1 METTPISGRQ
11 LSSAL
16 APWYYWRVRHLT
28 LVLAAMVLATACS
41 NRVPAPRYARA
52 RTIPAAATPASELQG
67 LASYYAEPYNGRPT
81 ASGEIFDTYQDMT
94 AAHRTLPFNTVV
106 KVTNEEN
113 GRNVQVRINDRG
125 PFVEGRVIDLSLK
138 AARELDIVRAGLAP
152 VKLTVLK
159 DGADEASGSSGP
171 DRPDTPSA
179 SSPGSSYAIQVG
191 AFASQDAADRLK
203 RDLERRYS
211 DVTVETL
218 TSTRTLYRV
227 RVGRLADPAAAESL
241 MKLLREEDFDPFVVR
256 LN

>member
-1 METTPISGRQ
+1 M
-11 LSSAL
+11 L
-16 APWYYWRVRHLT
+16 
-28 LVLAAMVLATACS
+28 LATACS
-41 NRVPAPRYARA
+41 NRASALRNKA
-52 RTIPAAATPASELQG
+52 RTAASTPASELQG
-67 LASYYAEPYNGRPT
+67 LASYYAEPYHGRRT
-81 ASGEIFDTYQDMT
+81 ASGDVFDTYQDMT

-159 DGADEASGSSGP
+159 DGVDEPSVSSRPDAPSAASSSGSY
-171 DRPDTPSA
+171 T
-179 SSPGSSYAIQVG
+179 IQVG
-191 AFASQDAADRLK
+191 AFASQDAADLLK
-203 RDLERRYS
+203 RDLEQRYS
-211 DVTVETL
+211 DVTVETV

-227 RVGRLADPAAAESL
+227 RVGRLANPAAAEGL
-241 MKLLREEDFDPFVVR
+241 MNLLRKEDLDPFVVR